1 MTLCDPM
8 DCNPPDSS
16 LHGII
21 QIKILE
27 WISTAFSRGSSIIRD
42 RTQVSHNAGRLFT
55 TEPPGKPF
63 SDLLISVC
71 GDTCDKLLGVGFCL
85 LIILDV
91 KFWEGAVS
99 GKAVF
104 RCHEV
109 EPV

>member
-1 MTLCDPM
+1 MGCHL
-8 DCNPPDSS
+8 
-16 LHGII
+16 LLQGILPT
-21 QIKILE
+21 QGGIKPWSPAL
-27 WISTAFSRGSSIIRD
+27 
-42 RTQVSHNAGRLFT
+42 AGRLFT